1 MLSPI
6 DANVERA
13 AFEAAA
19 KEGRRVVSI
28 DGGVPHSGPIRCDG
42 CARELDPPLAFAPLN
57 ISGDGNGEEQ
67 EAKAAEGEEPKM
79 TAASRFCGDCRA
91 TLLGPPC
98 ASCSKPVSRAD
109 GLIAA
114 DLHWHR
120 NCLRC
125 AHGSCGTLLG
135 ERFFVHG
142 GAPYCRVHYLETAGE
157 ICGACGVI
165 VDGGLRAQGRAWH
178 EECLK
183 CAESGQPLS
192 AGQAYLHEGR
202 PVNPE
207 ARVSAAP
214 RCHSCGEPA
223 VVGRI
228 FAHGCVYHSECFRCV
243 HCKHVI
249 GERKFVVFDGEPYL
263 EGCYQKLFGSSAGE
277 ALRTQVH
284 GTLKRHAIAV
294 PLLLSLGGSALQALQ
309 EKHEELL
316 PQVRRLLR
324 EAGIVQFASFLFQ
337 PPLVSK
343 PSMVLHML
351 IPASLDAEH
360 ALPSLLQEDRIG
372 QQWMELLTAA
382 HDTAAARGNPW
393 WSNIQPEL
401 GALETNATDEGELT
415 R

>member
-1 MLSPI
+1 M
-6 DANVERA
+6 
-13 AFEAAA
+13 
-19 KEGRRVVSI
+19 
-28 DGGVPHSGPIRCDG
+28 
-42 CARELDPPLAFAPLN
+42 
-57 ISGDGNGEEQ
+57 
-67 EAKAAEGEEPKM
+67 
-79 TAASRFCGDCRA
+79 
-91 TLLGPPC
+91 
-98 ASCSKPVSRAD
+98 
-109 GLIAA
+109 
-114 DLHWHR
+114 
-120 NCLRC
+120 
-125 AHGSCGTLLG
+125 
-135 ERFFVHG
+135 HG

-157 ICGACGVI
+157 ICGAWR
-165 VDGGLRAQGRAWH
+165 DRGRRSASAGAPA

-183 CAESGQPLS
+183 CAERAAAVSRP
-192 AGQAYLHEGR
+192 AYLHEGR

-214 RCHSCGEPA
+214 RCHSAASLPSSAASSRTAACITP
-223 VVGRI
+223 
-228 FAHGCVYHSECFRCV
+228 S
-243 HCKHVI
+243 
-249 GERKFVVFDGEPYL
+249 VFDASTANTSSGAQVCGLRRGLSGGVLPEAVR
-263 EGCYQKLFGSSAGE
+263 SSAGE

-393 WSNIQPEL
+393 WSTYSRSSERWRRTQR
-401 GALETNATDEGELT
+401 TGELT